1 MPSAKHPTNAKNAKS
16 PKSPKNTRRVLIAAA
31 LLLGVSAGP
40 TVLPATTATT
50 ATAATATADTASAR
64 SQSQAQSPPQADPD
78 LAAAMEAAI
87 AGLPSADAT
96 AALVRVGGSEGVW
109 RGSSGV
115 HDLATGRAADP
126 NARFRAGSVTKVFTA
141 AVVLQLAAEGGV
153 DLDRSARSYLPEL
166 VPASYGGVTVRQL
179 LNHTH
184 GIPAPDFPWT
194 TVEGAYANRFRIHDP
209 EEMVR
214 SATAKEPEFAPGQKQ
229 HYLNIG
235 YTIAGL
241 LVERVTGDAYEDQ
254 VARRVLKPLG
264 LRGTYFPGTDP
275 RIVGPHN
282 HGYQRMT
289 LDDGTTG
296 LRDVTVWGT
305 TDAWAAGSLISTT
318 ADLERFTNALF
329 RGRIVPRGPV
339 LEEMFTVPE
348 VADFPT
354 GKPAEY
360 AVGLARKVLGGRE
373 VWGKTGGRWG
383 YNTVIAST
391 RDSSRTLVYS
401 VNSTDA
407 KGKDVSKVALKVM
420 VAAYGLPS

>member
-1 MPSAKHPTNAKNAKS
+1 MTNT
-16 PKSPKNTRRVLIAAA
+16 TRTLLAAA
-31 LLLGVSAGP
+31 LVLGVVTGP
-40 TVLPATTATT
+40 AALPATASSATGRASTSASISTTT
-50 ATAATATADTASAR
+50 AVSAR
-64 SQSQAQSPPQADPD
+64 SRTDPE
-78 LAAAMEAAI
+78 LAAAMETAI
-87 AGLPSADAT
+87 AGLPSAEAT
-96 AALVRVGGSEGVW
+96 AALVRVGGTDGRW

-115 HDLATGRAADP
+115 HDLTTGRAADP
-126 NARFRAGSVTKVFTA
+126 KARFRAGSVTKVFTA
-141 AVVLQLAAEGGV
+141 AVVLQLAAEGQV

-166 VPASYGGVTVRQL
+166 IPASYGGVTVRQL

-184 GIPAPDFPWT
+184 GIPAADMPGT
-194 TVEGAYANRFRIHDP
+194 TVEEWYANRFRIHDP

-214 SATAKEPEFAPGQKQ
+214 SATAKEPEFGPGERQ

-241 LVERVTGDAYEDQ
+241 LVERVTGDSYEDQ

-264 LRGTYFPGTDP
+264 LRDTYFPGTDP

-296 LRDVTVWGT
+296 LRDVTVWGV
-305 TDAWAAGSLISTT
+305 TDGWAAGDIVSTT

-339 LEEMFTVPE
+339 LEEMFTVPK
-348 VADFPT
+348 VADFSS
-354 GKPAEY
+354 GKPAEF
-360 AVGLARKVLGGRE
+360 AAGLARKMLGGRE

-383 YNTVIAST
+383 YNAVIAST
-391 RDSSRTLVYS
+391 RDGSRTLVYS
-401 VNSTDA
+401 INSTDA
-407 KGKDVSKVALKVM
+407 KGRDVSKVALDVM
-420 VAAYGLPS
+420 VAAYGMPS

>member
-1 MPSAKHPTNAKNAKS
+1 MKSA
-16 PKSPKNTRRVLIAAA
+16 TRTLLAAA
-31 LLLGVSAGP
+31 LVLGVVTGP
-40 TVLPATTATT
+40 AALPATASSSSSSSSSPSSSVTDTVSAQTQT
-50 ATAATATADTASAR
+50 QTQTQSQTRTDPELATA
-64 SQSQAQSPPQADPD
+64 
-78 LAAAMEAAI
+78 METAI
-87 AGLPSADAT
+87 AGLPSSDAT
-96 AALVRVGGSEGVW
+96 AALVRVGGIDGRW
-109 RGSSGV
+109 QGSSGV

-126 NARFRAGSVTKVFTA
+126 DARFRAGSVTKVFTA
-141 AVVLQLAAEGGV
+141 AVVLQLASEGKV

-166 VPASYGGVTVRQL
+166 IPASYGGVTVRQL

-184 GIPAPDFPWT
+184 GIPAADSSGT
-194 TVEGAYANRFRIHDP
+194 TVEEWYANRFRIHDP
-209 EEMVR
+209 KEMVR
-214 SATAKEPEFAPGQKQ
+214 SATAKEREFAPGERQ

-241 LVERVTGDAYEDQ
+241 LVERVTGDSYERQ

-264 LRGTYFPGTDP
+264 LRDTYFPGTDP

-296 LRDVTVWGT
+296 LRDVTVWGV
-305 TDAWAAGSLISTT
+305 TDGWAAGDIVSTT

-339 LEEMFTVPE
+339 LEEMFTVPK
-348 VADFPT
+348 VVDFT
-354 GKPAEY
+354 SGKPAEF
-360 AVGLARKVLGGRE
+360 AAGLARKVLGGRE

-383 YNTVIAST
+383 YNSAIAST
-391 RDSSRTLVYS
+391 RDGSRTVVYS

-407 KGKDVSKVALKVM
+407 KGRDVNRVALNVM
-420 VAAYGLPS
+420 VAAYGTPS